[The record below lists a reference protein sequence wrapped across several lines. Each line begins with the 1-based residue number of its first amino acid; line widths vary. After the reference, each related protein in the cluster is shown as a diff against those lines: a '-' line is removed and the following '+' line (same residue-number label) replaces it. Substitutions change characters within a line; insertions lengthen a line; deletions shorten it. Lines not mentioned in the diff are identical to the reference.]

1 MQQEHNPFDAAEAEP
16 ARQEKS
22 EGRKRRKREEWA
34 DAIRF
39 VMSDRRG
46 RRFVL
51 GILEESAVFNAVF
64 RESHAA
70 MSLLEGKRQVGL
82 FLIDEAGR
90 ECPKEFLRLLTE
102 QRTNARS
109 E

>member
-1 MQQEHNPFDAAEAEP
+1 MRHEHNPLDAVQIEEDQAQLEE
-16 ARQEKS
+16 
-22 EGRKRRKREEWA
+22 RKRRKRESWA
-34 DAIRF
+34 DALKF

-51 GILEESAVFNAVF
+51 GLLEEAAVFNAVYA
-64 RESHAA
+64 ESHAA
-70 MSLLEGKRQVGL
+70 MSLMEGKRQVGL
-82 FLIDEAGR
+82 FIIDEAER
-90 ECPKEFLRLLTE
+90 ECPNEFLRLLIE